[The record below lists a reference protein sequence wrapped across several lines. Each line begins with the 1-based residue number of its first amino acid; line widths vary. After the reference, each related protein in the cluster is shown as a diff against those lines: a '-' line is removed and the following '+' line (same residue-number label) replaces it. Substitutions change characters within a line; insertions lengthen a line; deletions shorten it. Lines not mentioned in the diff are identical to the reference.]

1 VQYGI
6 ATFPTDYSI
15 SPADL
20 AVAAEE
26 RDFESL
32 WVAEHSH
39 IPVNRKAPWPG
50 GDELPKM
57 YYDVM
62 DPFVALGAAAAV
74 TQRIRLATGVCLVIQ
89 RDPIQ
94 TAKLVASL
102 DVVSGGRFVFGVGA
116 GWNLDEMENH
126 GTPADRR
133 FKILRERIEAMQA
146 IWREDKAEYH
156 GEFVN
161 FDPLYAWPKP
171 VQKPHP
177 PIHVGGAFPGAAR
190 RAIRYGNG
198 WFPIPGRGES
208 DYGKLRAQLHQ
219 MAEAAGRDPSEI
231 EITVFGAGASEN
243 DLENYRDMGVDRLL
257 LFVPP
262 VGRDDTL
269 KLLDDQRALAGR
281 VSGSLS

>member
-1 VQYGI
+1 MQYGI

-20 AVAAEE
+20 AAAAEE

-39 IPVNRKAPWPG
+39 ITVDRKAPWPG

-62 DPFVALGAAAAV
+62 DPFVALAAAAAV

-102 DVVSGGRFVFGVGA
+102 DVVSGGRFVFGIGA

-126 GTPADRR
+126 GTPAARR
-133 FKILRERIEAMQA
+133 FKILRERIEAMKA
-146 IWREDKAEYH
+146 IWRDEKAEYH
-156 GEFVN
+156 GEFVD
-161 FDPLYAWPKP
+161 FDPIYAWPKP

-177 PIHVGGAFPGAAR
+177 PIHVGGMFPGAAR
-190 RAIRYGNG
+190 RAVRYGDG
-198 WFPIPGRGES
+198 WFPIPGRGAS
-208 DYGKLRAQLHQ
+208 NYADLRTQIDQ
-219 MAEAAGRDPSEI
+219 MAEQEGRDPRSI
-231 EITVFGAGASEN
+231 EITVFGAGASES
-243 DLENYRDMGVDRLL
+243 DLESYRGMGVDRVL

-262 VGRDDTL
+262 QGRDATL
-269 KLLDDQRALAGR
+269 KLLDEQRALVGR
-281 VSGSLS
+281 LSG

>member
-1 VQYGI
+1 MQYGI

-20 AVAAEE
+20 GVAAEE

-39 IPVNRKAPWPG
+39 IPVDRKAPWPG

-74 TQRIRLATGVCLVIQ
+74 TQKIRLATGVCLVIQ

-102 DVVSGGRFVFGVGA
+102 DVLSGGRFVFGIGA

-126 GTPADRR
+126 GTPPDRR
-133 FKILRERIEAMQA
+133 FKILRERIEAMKA
-146 IWREDKAEYH
+146 IWRDEKAEYH
-156 GEFVN
+156 GEFVD

-177 PIHVGGAFPGAAR
+177 PIHVGGVFPGAVR

-198 WFPIPGRGES
+198 WFPVPGRGES
-208 DYGKLRAQLHQ
+208 DYGDLRTQIDR
-219 MAEAAGRDPSEI
+219 MAEAAGRDPREI
-231 EITVFGAGASEN
+231 EITVFGAGASEG
-243 DLENYRDMGVDRLL
+243 DLESYRHMGVDRVL

-262 VGRDDTL
+262 LGRDDTL
-269 KLLDDQRALAGR
+269 KLLDEQRALARR
-281 VSGSLS
+281 VAG